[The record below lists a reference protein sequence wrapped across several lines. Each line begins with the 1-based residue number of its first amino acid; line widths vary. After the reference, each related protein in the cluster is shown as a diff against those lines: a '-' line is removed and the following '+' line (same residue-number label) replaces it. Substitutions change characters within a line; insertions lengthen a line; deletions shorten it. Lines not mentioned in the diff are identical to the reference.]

1 MPQWLGMM
9 ETFVHEFEIT
19 WSLLGTDLEQLFAWR
34 RGPTVRCDWW
44 IPLSAYGAYLYHA
57 QVPDAEWDSWPTNER
72 AERILIRLG
81 EALPALN
88 LFRLPA
94 LASVLGVVTHPPSRP
109 DLAKTTGEQRW
120 DRVLE
125 ELLVGNLHWASDHG
139 ALADIIAG
147 KRTVHEQIDTLVRRG
162 QVRLRS
168 SDGDGAES
176 LERFCRNGDDTVF
189 GDVEWVFH
197 EDPGNRR
204 SRSMGLYGLL
214 IARGRGEARVN
225 PIDRLANETE
235 AVLGAGLSAEERAEF
250 RRVLDTHRQTGDGRA
265 VIVGALTDVA
275 GEEPANQNADWGP
288 LGKAIAAASRD
299 APEKARALAERWAAI
314 DATETTDI
322 VTAPSLLLGLARLI
336 ARDDVNVEG
345 FREDDLLALTLV
357 ESERADTV
365 GDTFQVDA
373 SLPDR
378 LHHFLW
384 DKVRDAL
391 VFDTGE
397 DDEDDDQALELMSFV
412 VARRGSGRS
421 QKLGTIRLEWLARER
436 RVPPRR
442 GRGSSLAAC

>member
-1 MPQWLGMM
+1 M
-9 ETFVHEFEIT
+9 
-19 WSLLGTDLEQLFAWR
+19 
-34 RGPTVRCDWW
+34 
-44 IPLSAYGAYLYHA
+44 
-57 QVPDAEWDSWPTNER
+57 
-72 AERILIRLG
+72 
-81 EALPALN
+81 
-88 LFRLPA
+88 
-94 LASVLGVVTHPPSRP
+94 
-109 DLAKTTGEQRW
+109 
-120 DRVLE
+120 
-125 ELLVGNLHWASDHG
+125 
-139 ALADIIAG
+139 
-147 KRTVHEQIDTLVRRG
+147 
-162 QVRLRS
+162 
-168 SDGDGAES
+168 
-176 LERFCRNGDDTVF
+176 
-189 GDVEWVFH
+189 
-197 EDPGNRR
+197 
-204 SRSMGLYGLL
+204 
-214 IARGRGEARVN
+214 N

-275 GEEPANQNADWGP
+275 GEEPANQNVDWGP

-345 FREDDLLALTLV
+345 FQEDDLLALTLV

-373 SLPDR
+373 SLPER

-421 QKLGTIRLEWLARER
+421 QKLGTIRLEWLAHER
-436 RVPPRR
+436 RVRRDVGEVLRWRRVEWTADGRAPGGSRLLQPILMR
-442 GRGSSLAAC
+442 GRCTRQVGSRSWTPHGLHIRTRSGERHTAGRRPRKYSNSSHLPPLQLAHGSTRGPT